1 MLIGRMRPRPRP
13 QARRSTDSPAR
24 RTEAPLSML
33 AQFSLDSLDSR
44 GFKLLTGALFL
55 SGRHRRLEVL
65 MHTLSK
71 LLQDNG
77 LHDQPILLVEAHRDR
92 GGIWRIKFSYD
103 EVEPLSMDSEQ
114 ASKFAITLREIG
126 EDEIASE
133 ICEAVLS
140 AHRYATMSAPQ
151 PSALKVSEVLPR
163 TGYGF
168 RSLSAE

>member
-1 MLIGRMRPRPRP
+1 ML
-13 QARRSTDSPAR
+13 
-24 RTEAPLSML
+24 
-33 AQFSLDSLDSR
+33 
-44 GFKLLTGALFL
+44 
-55 SGRHRRLEVL
+55 
-65 MHTLSK
+65 TLSK

-103 EVEPLSMDSEQ
+103 QVEPLSMDSEQ
-114 ASKFAITLREIG
+114 ASRFATTLREIG

-140 AHRYATMSAPQ
+140 AHRYATMSAAQ
-151 PSALKVSEVLPR
+151 PSALNVSEVLPR

-168 RSLSAE
+168 RSLSA